1 MIQLDSIDTESQLNT
16 TTIDFLPFDN
26 TLKIYVF
33 KKEHAVQLSFKL
45 SEQAVF
51 TDRVSIKDMEIIC
64 QEWNNGGVNGIE
76 TWMGKVYWE
85 ERKVGPRP
93 DCKPASFVAIQFN
106 KWNFRLTIKEM
117 EDVINEFNKQLKG
130 DNHWDE

>member
-51 TDRVSIKDMEIIC
+51 TDRVSIPDMHIIC
-64 QEWNNGGVNGIE
+64 KEWNNGGINGIE
-76 TWMGKVYWE
+76 TWMGKVFWE
-85 ERKVGPRP
+85 ERTVGPRP
-93 DCKPASFVAIQFN
+93 ECNPASFVAIQFN
-106 KWNFRLTIKEM
+106 KWNFRLTIEEM
-117 EDVINEFNKQLKG
+117 EDTIYEFNKQLNG
-130 DNHWDE
+130 ENHWDD

>member
-51 TDRVSIKDMEIIC
+51 TDRLSIKDMEIIC

>member
-117 EDVINEFNKQLKG
+117 EDVINEFNKQLEG

>member
-76 TWMGKVYWE
+76 T
-85 ERKVGPRP
+85 
-93 DCKPASFVAIQFN
+93 
-106 KWNFRLTIKEM
+106 
-117 EDVINEFNKQLKG
+117 
-130 DNHWDE
+130 

>member
-1 MIQLDSIDTESQLNT
+1 M
-16 TTIDFLPFDN
+16 
-26 TLKIYVF
+26 F

>member
-51 TDRVSIKDMEIIC
+51 TDRVSIKDMEII
-64 QEWNNGGVNGIE
+64 
-76 TWMGKVYWE
+76 
-85 ERKVGPRP
+85 ERISYK
-93 DCKPASFVAIQFN
+93 CK
-106 KWNFRLTIKEM
+106 
-117 EDVINEFNKQLKG
+117 
-130 DNHWDE
+130 

>member
-117 EDVINEFNKQLKG
+117 EDVINEFNRQLEG